1 MRFIFTI
8 SAFAVPILFFSVRN
22 LNAQTS
28 ITISGYVFND
38 VNNNGIKDAN
48 EKGIKDVTVSDQVNI
63 VNTNEEGLYHISY
76 TSSYG
81 ILFVSIPNGYQSSK
95 PFWQRV
101 DSTNT
106 KAQINF
112 PLKRISASTSFTFI
126 QASDTHVSET
136 SLDRMQKFRNIV
148 DSVKPD
154 LVIITGDLVRDA
166 LRVPETEATRL
177 YELFLKEIKKINFP
191 VLCAPGNHEI
201 FGIERHLSLVS
212 QKHPLYGKKMY
223 RHYLGPDYYSFNY
236 GGIHFIALNSLE
248 FEDLWYY
255 GRIDSLQLEW
265 LKKDAAT
272 VSPATPIV
280 TFQHVP
286 FFSGG
291 FSMMPFEEDGLGRSL
306 VREHGALQY
315 RHVVSNAQDV
325 MFVLQN
331 HNYPLALAGHYHF
344 QQEFSLEGFP
354 TRFEQTAAVVAPAE
368 QGIIKMPSGIT
379 VYHVKDGKIDEGKF
393 VRLDK

>member
-1 MRFIFTI
+1 VNICVLALIMLCLSIY
-8 SAFAVPILFFSVRN
+8 N
-22 LNAQTS
+22 LNAQTTS
-28 ITISGYVFND
+28 PITISGFVFD
-38 VNNNGIKDAN
+38 DINNNGIKDAN
-48 EKGIKDVTVSDQVNI
+48 EKGINDVAISDQVNVI
-63 VNTNEEGLYHISY
+63 TTNEQGFYQIKY

-81 ILFVSIPNGYQSSK
+81 ILFVTIPNGYQSAKS
-95 PFWQRV
+95 FWKRV
-101 DSTNT
+101 DTTNT

-112 PLKRISASTSFTFI
+112 PLKKIASSASFTFI

-136 SLDRMQKFRNIV
+136 SVDRMQKFRSIV

-177 YELFLKEIKKINFP
+177 YELFLKEVNKINVP
-191 VLCAPGNHEI
+191 VWCAPGNHEI

-212 QKHPLYGKKMY
+212 QKHPLYGKNMY

-265 LKKDAAT
+265 LKKDLAT
-272 VSPATPIV
+272 VSPTTPLV

-291 FSMMPFEEDGLGRSL
+291 FSMMPFVEDGLGRSL
-306 VREHGALQY
+306 VREKGVLQY

-325 MFVLQN
+325 LAILQN

-344 QQEFSLEGFP
+344 QQKFSLEGIP
-354 TRFEQTAAVVAPAE
+354 TRFEQTAAVIAPTE
-368 QGIIKMPSGIT
+368 QGILKMPSGIT

-393 VRLDK
+393 VHLDK